1 MAGHMAATILIVDDE
16 EFIVDLL
23 ATLLEDE
30 GYRVLR
36 AFNGIEALRFLE
48 CERPALMLTDNMM
61 PQMSGLEL
69 VYHLHTNPH
78 LAVPVIMMSAVTLM
92 PPPPPSIVFV
102 RKPFDLERLLAT
114 IVAQLPAD

>member
-1 MAGHMAATILIVDDE
+1 MAATILIVDDE

-36 AFNGIEALRFLE
+36 AFNGIEALRHLE
-48 CERPALMLTDNMM
+48 RERPALLLTDNMM

-69 VYHLHTNPH
+69 VHHLHANPR
-78 LAVPVIMMSAVTLM
+78 LAVPVIMMSAVALI
-92 PPPPPSIVFV
+92 PPPPIVFV
-102 RKPFDLERLLAT
+102 RKPFDLDGLLAT
-114 IVAQLPAD
+114 IQAQLAGG

>member
-1 MAGHMAATILIVDDE
+1 MAATILIVDYE

-36 AFNGIEALRFLE
+36 AFNGIEALRYLE
-48 CERPALMLTDNMM
+48 RERPALLLTDNMM

-69 VYHLHTNPH
+69 VRYLHANPH
-78 LAVPVIMMSAVTLM
+78 LAVPVIMMSAVMLTPPL
-92 PPPPPSIVFV
+92 PPPIVFV
-102 RKPFDLERLLAT
+102 RKPFDLDRLLAT
-114 IVAQLPAD
+114 IQAQLTTG

>member
-1 MAGHMAATILIVDDE
+1 MAATILIVDNE

-36 AFNGIEALRFLE
+36 AFNGIEALRHLE
-48 CERPALMLTDNMM
+48 CERPALLLTDNMM

-69 VYHLHTNPH
+69 VHHLHANPR
-78 LAVPVIMMSAVTLM
+78 LAVPVIVMSAVTLI
-92 PPPPPSIVFV
+92 PPPLPPIVFV

-114 IVAQLPAD
+114 IQTQLARG

>member
-1 MAGHMAATILIVDDE
+1 MAATILIVDDE

-36 AFNGIEALRFLE
+36 AFNGVEALRYLE
-48 CERPALMLTDNMM
+48 QERPALLLTDNMM

-69 VYHLHTNPH
+69 VGYLHANPH
-78 LAVPVIMMSAVTLM
+78 LAVPVIMMSAVLLT
-92 PPPPPSIVFV
+92 PPPPPSIIFV
-102 RKPFDLERLLAT
+102 RKPFDLDRLLAT
-114 IVAQLPAD
+114 IEAQLATG